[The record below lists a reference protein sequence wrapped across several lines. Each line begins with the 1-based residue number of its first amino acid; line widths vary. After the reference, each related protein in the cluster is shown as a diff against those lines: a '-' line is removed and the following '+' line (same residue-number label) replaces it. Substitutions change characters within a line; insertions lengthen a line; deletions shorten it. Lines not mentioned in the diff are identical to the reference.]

1 MKKKRMNISMK
12 EMYYVDCNKYRK
24 IVNSNISNIFDKI
37 LVFFNTWSKCDND
50 NNSIFKEE
58 SVEIL
63 KFAGFIDKLN
73 WVLIILNAKSFQII
87 ILK

>member
-37 LVFFNTWSKCDND
+37 LVFL
-50 NNSIFKEE
+50 
-58 SVEIL
+58 IL
-63 KFAGFIDKLN
+63 GVNVIMITIAYLKKK
-73 WVLIILNAKSFQII
+73 VLRY
-87 ILK
+87 